1 MGMGARFL
9 KPHTGASGN
18 TRKLQQQD
26 SSLPNTQLP
35 VSHFYICI
43 EGLSVIC
50 KEMRPFDVCTGKF
63 WITATQGCECA
74 INRVLLKFLLEALAK
89 KNQFLQRTLQ
99 ELPLKELLV
108 KSWHT
113 RLDES
118 SPCNFSYRVQAEKA
132 LRVEQNIPACFY
144 CGEGS
149 MNKTRP

>member
-1 MGMGARFL
+1 M
-9 KPHTGASGN
+9 
-18 TRKLQQQD
+18 
-26 SSLPNTQLP
+26 TQLP

-63 WITATQGCECA
+63 WIAATQGYECA

-149 MNKTRP
+149 RNKTRP